1 MSAAVGRLSGRH
13 AAGPPVCALFRMGKT
28 FDEEAYQFAIEVSYI
43 HYSMGTAVPCN
54 KAFGYKRSSAD

>member
-1 MSAAVGRLSGRH
+1 
-13 AAGPPVCALFRMGKT
+13 MGKT

-43 HYSMGTAVPCN
+43 HYSMGTAAPCK